1 MRNYFVDIFQFFE
14 HRKTVFYL
22 TLFSLCIC
30 CIYYASKIEIKQNV
44 MHMLPKDK
52 NIEAFANFFEN
63 SKYADKV
70 IVGLSMKGENDLDQL
85 INITDSLSYTLQSAM
100 GTLVESIEHKSND
113 SLTSVLLDVIN
124 NHLPIFLDSIDYSI
138 IDSLIS
144 DASIKK
150 KLNENLTTLSSFEAL
165 ALKDYIYRDPLGIH
179 YLAYNKLKG
188 LQFTEDFSLYDEHF
202 LSKDE
207 RYVVLFIN
215 PSFPSANSKKT
226 VEFTNKLEQ
235 IVSEFKSNHNLTNI
249 IYFGAPIVSAGN
261 AKQINKD
268 TRLTLGLSV
277 ILIVLLI
284 SLFFKKRFSSII
296 ILIPVVFG
304 ALFSLAIIYL
314 IQGDI
319 SVMALAGGSLIL
331 GIAINYSL
339 HFLTHLTE
347 QPNRQQTIVDLT
359 FPMTI
364 GSLTTI
370 LGFLSLQFVN
380 APVLNDLGL
389 FAAFSLIGAALAT
402 LIILPQLVPTYDNI
416 NADSQISNK
425 YSNFIYKFQTSKYT
439 LWIILILTPIFL
451 FYAKNV
457 TFEND
462 LNKIN
467 FMSRETQTA
476 QDTFNK
482 MSSQFQKS
490 VFLLSSGNSL
500 EEAQINNEK
509 LHSTLDYAKTSKFVN
524 AFICP
529 TQILPSLNEQQKR
542 ISKWNLYWNPSK
554 KESLFRRL
562 QVEGIQLG
570 YHSSFTTSF
579 QESLNSKFT
588 TLTDS
593 EISIFK
599 NTLIKNFV
607 ESKDSTFTIINILK
621 ANTSQLNNLYDL
633 FNSNKEVKIFDRQ
646 FVTDH
651 LIKIVSDNF
660 TFISLFTSLIVLFAL
675 FLIYGRIELTLISFL
690 PMVIS
695 WIWIL
700 GIMSILHIKF
710 NIINIIL
717 STFIFALGDDYCIFT
732 MDGLIQ
738 KYAKGVHHL
747 KSISLS
753 IFLSVLTTLI
763 GLGILIFS
771 KHPAMF
777 SIALISI
784 IGILCVW
791 IISQTLQPLLFKI
804 LITNRTKNKLHPL
817 SFFKLIKTFIAFAY
831 FVFGALLLVVIG
843 FLLTKLIPIQKK
855 KLKYLYHYIL
865 CNFTKSLMYLMAN
878 VKKKIINPHNE
889 NHKSPSIIIANHQSF
904 LDILSLVMLHP
915 KFILLTNHWVWS
927 SPIFGL
933 VVQMADYLKA
943 QDAEINLPFLKEK
956 IKEGYSIVIFPEGTR
971 SFDGHMKR
979 FHKGAFLL
987 AEQLN
992 VDILP
997 IVLHGTGYCMSKG
1010 DFLLKNGQIT
1020 IEYLPRILNTNIDFG
1035 VSYQDKT
1042 KNISK
1047 YFKQKYTDL
1056 AVQIEDVNYFHDQLI
1071 GNYILK
1077 GPILEWYMRIKLNL
1091 ENNYKFMDEIIPLE
1105 NKILDIGCGYGFLDY
1120 ILAFRSSQR
1129 SISALDFDA
1138 EKISIASNG
1147 YLRPNNL
1154 TFETANILEYP
1165 MKCYDTI
1172 IISDVLHYLN
1182 DQQQNEILDSCIK
1195 ALNPK
1200 GQLIIRDGIKEKKNR
1215 HKGTQLSEFLS
1226 TKVFNFNKVS
1236 ESGLSFISSNLIYN
1250 FVKINHLSIQ
1260 EVDSTKLTS
1269 NITFILKKS

>member
-1 MRNYFVDIFQFFE
+1 MRNYFVDIFHFFE

-124 NHLPIFLDSIDYSI
+124 DHLPIFLDSIDYYI

-144 DASIKK
+144 DASIKN

-235 IVSEFKSNHNLTNI
+235 IVSEFKSNHNQTNI

-261 AKQINKD
+261 AIQINKD
-268 TRLTLGLSV
+268 TRLTLGLSI

-284 SLFFKKRFSSII
+284 ILFFKNRFSSII

-380 APVLNDLGL
+380 APVLKDLGL

-402 LIILPQLVPTYDNI
+402 LIILPQLVSTYDNI
-416 NADSQISNK
+416 NADSQISTK

-439 LWIILILTPIFL
+439 LWIIIILTPIFL

-509 LHSTLDYAKTSKFVN
+509 LHSTLDFAKTSKFVN

-529 TQILPSLNEQQKR
+529 TQILPSLYEQQKR
-542 ISKWNLYWNPSK
+542 ILKWNSFWTSSK
-554 KESLFRRL
+554 KENLFQRL
-562 QVEGIQLG
+562 QFEGIQLG
-570 YHSSFTTSF
+570 YNSSFTTSF
-579 QESLNSKFT
+579 EESLNSKYT
-588 TLTDS
+588 TLSDS
-593 EISIFK
+593 DISIFK
-599 NTLIKNFV
+599 NTIIKNFI

-621 ANTSQLNNLYDL
+621 ANNSQLNNLYDL

-700 GIMSILHIKF
+700 GIMSIFNIKF

-747 KSISLS
+747 KSISIS

-831 FVFGALLLVVIG
+831 FVFGALLLVIIG
-843 FLLTKLIPIQKK
+843 FILTKLIPIQKK

-865 CNFTKSLMYLMAN
+865 CNFTKSLIYLMAN
-878 VKKKIINPHNE
+878 VKKKIINPLNE

-915 KFILLTNHWVWS
+915 KFILLTNHWVWN

-943 QDAEINLPFLKEK
+943 QDAEINIPFLKEK

-971 SFDGHMKR
+971 SFDGQIKR

-987 AEQLN
+987 AEQLD

-1020 IEYLPRILNTNIDFG
+1020 IEYLPRILITNMDFG
-1035 VSYQDKT
+1035 VTYQEKT

-1047 YFKQKYTDL
+1047 YFKQKYIDL
-1056 AVQIEDVNYFHDQLI
+1056 ATQIEDVNYFHDQLI

-1077 GPILEWYMRIKLNL
+1077 GPVLEWYMRIKLKL
-1091 ENNYKFMDEIIPLE
+1091 EKNYKFMDEIIPLK
-1105 NKILDIGCGYGFLDY
+1105 NNILDIGCGYGFLDY
-1120 ILAFRSSQR
+1120 FLAFRSSHR
-1129 SISALDFDA
+1129 SISALDFDV

-1147 YLRPNNL
+1147 YLRPSNL
-1154 TFETANILEYP
+1154 TFETANILEYQ

-1182 DQQQNEILDSCIK
+1182 DHQQNEILESCIM
-1195 ALNPK
+1195 ALNPN

-1215 HKGTQLSEFLS
+1215 HKGTQFSEFLS

-1236 ESGLSFISSNLIYN
+1236 ESGLSFISSNLIYT
-1250 FVKINHLSIQ
+1250 FVKNNNLSIE